1 MIESIHFQ
9 GVDYTPEAFAEFQQV
24 HPEAFLSP
32 APAMTFAEK
41 KEAKVLALRADRYR
55 EETSGVSAG
64 DVTIA
69 TDRESQAMIT
79 GAALMALQDP
89 TYTCEWQGSNGW
101 TDLTAAEVI
110 GVAQLVRDH
119 VQRCFAKCR
128 ALELQVAAAET
139 EEQLEAI
146 AWS

>member
-1 MIESIHFQ
+1 M
-9 GVDYTPEAFAEFQQV
+9 
-24 HPEAFLSP
+24 
-32 APAMTFAEK
+32 
-41 KEAKVLALRADRYR
+41 
-55 EETSGVSAG
+55 SAG
-64 DVTIA
+64 DVVVA

-89 TYTCEWQGSNGW
+89 TYTCEWQGTGGW